1 MIVYLILNN
10 GRPEQ
15 VFAVEADAVEYVGS
29 KGGHNIQPFHLSVL
43 GKGGIVLPFT
53 PLLEPTAKEENQ
65 PGQPGPELVP
75 GAEVS
80 QPEAPPAAPETGQVS
95 QQ

>member
-1 MIVYLILNN
+1 MIVYLIINN

-15 VFAVEADAVEYVGS
+15 ILASESDAVEYVGS
-29 KGGHNIQPFHLSVL
+29 KAGFIIQPFHLSVL

-53 PLLEPTAKEENQ
+53 PLPEPTAKEENQ
-65 PGQPGPELVP
+65 PGQLAGGPP
-75 GAEVS
+75 PAQPVS

-95 QQ
+95 Q